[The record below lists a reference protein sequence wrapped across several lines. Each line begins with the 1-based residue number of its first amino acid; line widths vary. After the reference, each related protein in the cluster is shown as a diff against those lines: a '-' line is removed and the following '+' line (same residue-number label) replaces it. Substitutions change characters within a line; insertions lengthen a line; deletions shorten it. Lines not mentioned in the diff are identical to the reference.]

1 MLNRRFLP
9 RTEDLTNMTELG
21 EGRPRPQSVP
31 EAIVRTLRHEVG
43 DLLQTVYAAV
53 AILKERLPADCQ
65 AERRIL
71 TDMRSRAET
80 CRELLDTV
88 HDLVCP
94 LGLTVEEADVPELVR
109 AAAARVGA
117 RYPRIALR
125 VEASPAPATRADPR
139 RVTQLASALLADACA
154 AAGATVVCRV
164 GPGPRPGEVTLAVT
178 DDGPG
183 VPPDKQDL
191 LFNPLTTTPH
201 GHLGPALCL
210 AQRLAELHGGRI
222 TAGNQPGGG
231 FRAEVTLPPQPPE
244 HP

>member
-1 MLNRRFLP
+1 M
-9 RTEDLTNMTELG
+9 E
-21 EGRPRPQSVP
+21 P
-31 EAIVRTLRHEVG
+31 ERQPAAPAGPSMPEVVVRTLRHEVG

-71 TDMRSRAET
+71 TDMRARAET

-94 LGLTVEEADVPELVR
+94 ITLTAEEADVPGLVQ

-125 VEASPAPATRADPR
+125 VEASPAAAVRADSR
-139 RVTQLASALLADACA
+139 RVTQLATALLADACA
-154 AAGATVVCRV
+154 SANAAVVCRV
-164 GPGPRPGEVTLAVT
+164 GPGPGPGEVTLTVT

-183 VPPDKQDL
+183 VPPDKIEL

-222 TAGNQPGGG
+222 TAGNQPDGG
-231 FRAEVTLPPQPPE
+231 FRAEVTLPRESPGAG
-244 HP
+244 